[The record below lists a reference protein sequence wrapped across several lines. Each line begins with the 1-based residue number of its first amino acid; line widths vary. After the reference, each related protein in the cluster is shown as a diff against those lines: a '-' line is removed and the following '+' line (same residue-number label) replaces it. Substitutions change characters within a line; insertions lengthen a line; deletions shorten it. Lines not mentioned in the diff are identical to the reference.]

1 MMRLLCLLFAG
12 VAWGHV
18 GSPDVFFEGAAG
30 PYRLFVTV
38 RPPAAIPGV
47 AEVEIRAASPGI
59 REVRITPL
67 PLTGEAA
74 KHPPTADVAQ
84 RSKDDPQFFQ
94 GALWLMVTGSW
105 QVRIQ
110 VDGDAGEGQLS
121 VPVAAMALSTK
132 AMDWGLGAALFGLMV
147 FLAVGVVSIAGAAA
161 RESHLAPG
169 VAPDAHL
176 RKRAARAMA
185 ATALVV
191 LGVLALGNAW
201 WKLEASRYDNYIY
214 KPLEMTPRVEG
225 DQLVLSL
232 RDPGW
237 LRTRR
242 IDDFLPDHGH
252 LMHLYVVRMPAMD
265 VAYHLHPEMRAP
277 GEFAQWLPAM
287 EAGRY
292 ALYGDVVHENGFPE
306 TLTAEIDLPA
316 IQGRPLEGDDSGGPL
331 RGGELSDGYRMVWD
345 REPLEVKKP
354 ALFRFRVVDGEGK
367 PATGMEL
374 YMGMQGHAAFI
385 RRDGK
390 VFAHVH
396 PSGSVPMAALGLTAE
411 AAADPHAHHRGV
423 PPELAFPYGFP
434 QAGDYRVMVQV
445 KRAGKVETAAFDA
458 TVR

>member
-1 MMRLLCLLFAG
+1 MIRLLPFLFASLA
-12 VAWGHV
+12 VAHV

-47 AEVEIRAASPGI
+47 AEIEIRAASPGI
-59 REVRITPL
+59 RRVLITPL

-74 KHPPTADVAQ
+74 KHPPTPDVAQ

-110 VDGDAGEGQLS
+110 VDGEAGPAQLS
-121 VPVAAMALSTK
+121 VPVPAMALSTK
-132 AMDWGLGAALFGLMV
+132 AMDLGLGAALFALML
-147 FLAVGVVSIAGAAA
+147 FLSIGVVSIAGAAA

-169 VAPDAHL
+169 VEPDVRL
-176 RKRAARAMA
+176 RQRATRSMA
-185 ATALVV
+185 VAALIVT
-191 LGVLALGNAW
+191 GVLFLGNAW
-201 WKLEASRYDNYIY
+201 WKLEATRYDNYIY
-214 KPLEMTPRVEG
+214 KPLEMSPRLEG
-225 DQLVLSL
+225 ARLLLSL

-252 LMHLYVVRMPAMD
+252 LMHLYVVRMPALD
-265 VAYHLHPEMRAP
+265 VAYHLHPDMNAP
-277 GEFAQWLPAM
+277 GEFVQWLPSM
-287 EAGRY
+287 PPGKY
-292 ALYGDVVHENGFPE
+292 ALYGDVVHQNGFPE
-306 TLTAEIDLPA
+306 TLTAEIDIPA
-316 IQGRPLEGDDSGGPL
+316 LQGRPLEGDDSGGPL
-331 RGGELSDGYRMVWD
+331 RGGELSGGYRMVWD
-345 REPLEVKKP
+345 REPLTLKKP
-354 ALFRFRVVDGEGK
+354 AIFRFRVLDPAGN
-367 PATGMEL
+367 PATSMEL
-374 YMGMQGHAAFI
+374 YMGMQGHAAFV

-396 PSGSVPMAALGLTAE
+396 PSGSVPMAALSLTSE

-423 PPELAFPYGFP
+423 PPILAFPYGFP
-434 QAGDYRVMVQV
+434 QPGDYRIIVQV

-458 TVR
+458 AVR

>member
-1 MMRLLCLLFAG
+1 MMRLLCWLVAA

-18 GSPDVFFEGAAG
+18 GSPDVFFEGGAG

-110 VDGDAGEGQLS
+110 VEGDAGEGQLS

-132 AMDWGLGAALFGLMV
+132 AMDWELGAALFGLMV

-169 VAPDAHL
+169 VEPDARL
-176 RKRAARAMA
+176 RKRAARTMA

-191 LGVLALGNAW
+191 VGVLALGNAW
-201 WKLEASRYDNYIY
+201 WKLEASRYDSYIY
-214 KPLEMTPRVEG
+214 KPLEMMPRVEG
-225 DQLVLSL
+225 NQLVLSL

-316 IQGRPLEGDDSGGPL
+316 VQGRPLEGDDSGGPL

-345 REPLEVKKP
+345 RKSWRSRNRRYSGFALWMGKGSPLR
-354 ALFRFRVVDGEGK
+354 AWNCIWACRGTRRLSG
-367 PATGMEL
+367 GMERCSR
-374 YMGMQGHAAFI
+374 MCI
-385 RRDGK
+385 RRGR
-390 VFAHVH
+390 
-396 PSGSVPMAALGLTAE
+396 SRWRRWG
-411 AAADPHAHHRGV
+411 
-423 PPELAFPYGFP
+423 
-434 QAGDYRVMVQV
+434 
-445 KRAGKVETAAFDA
+445 
-458 TVR
+458 